1 MNSSNEKNGIL
12 SRLPDASLSGAQIK
26 TIAMISMTVD
36 HIAAIILS
44 KLTPE
49 MTGFLYPAIPWII
62 FFLRAVGRIAMPLY
76 CFLLVEGFA
85 HTRHLR
91 RYIASVAV
99 FAVLSEIP
107 FNLAST
113 GELFFLY
120 KNNTLFTLLI
130 GLIFMSL
137 DQRILANAESPHQV
151 YILRM
156 AVFTAACL
164 LAQFTFCDYG
174 AVGIL
179 LIGAFY
185 IPYTAPASRNQL
197 AGVVM
202 AIESVQFLCSAALAL
217 IPISRYDG
225 TRGNIRH
232 PYFFYCFYPAHLL
245 ALTMIARTLFPL
257 SV

>member
-1 MNSSNEKNGIL
+1 MNSFNEKDGIF
-12 SRLPDASLSGAQIK
+12 SRLPDITLSGAQIK
-26 TIAMISMTVD
+26 TIAMLCMTID

-49 MTGFLYPAIPWII
+49 MSGFLFPALPWII

-85 HTRHLR
+85 HTQHLR
-91 RYIASVAV
+91 RYIASMAV

-113 GELFFLY
+113 GELFSLY

-130 GLIFMSL
+130 GLIFMYL
-137 DQRILANAESPHQV
+137 DQRILENAASHRQV

-179 LIGAFY
+179 LIGALYF
-185 IPYTAPASRNQL
+185 PYTAPASRNQL

-202 AIESVQFLCSAALAL
+202 ALESVQHLCSAALAL

-225 TRGNIRH
+225 TRGNVRH
-232 PYFFYCFYPAHLL
+232 PYFFYAVDPVHFLIL
-245 ALTMIARTLFPL
+245 VGIAKILGL
-257 SV
+257 